1 MNLHPEPLRAP
12 GNRLSD
18 TTHPQNSESLAGNL
32 PTQESTRTCQGPL
45 AASYQFLCFEST
57 PTRPEKQQH
66 RDVRSC
72 VCHLRWRISNCDVAL
87 RSRVHIDM
95 INPNGIG

>member
-1 MNLHPEPLRAP
+1 MNLHPKGLSAP

-18 TTHPQNSESLAGNL
+18 TAHPQTSESLASNL
-32 PTQESTRTCQGPL
+32 PAQESTRAWYRPL

-57 PTRPEKQQH
+57 PTRPEEQQH
-66 RDVRSC
+66 RDVRCC
-72 VCHLRWRISNCDVAL
+72 VRYLRWRISNCDFTL
-87 RSRVHIDM
+87 CSRVHVDM

>member
-1 MNLHPEPLRAP
+1 MNLHPKALRAP

-18 TTHPQNSESLAGNL
+18 TAHPQNSKDLAGNL
-32 PTQESTRTCQGPL
+32 PAQESTRTWYCPL
-45 AASYQFLCFEST
+45 AASYQFLCFESA

-66 RDVRSC
+66 RDVCCC
-72 VCHLRWRISNCDVAL
+72 VRYLRRRISNCDVTR

-95 INPNGIG
+95 INPNGVG